1 MTDYTYEDY
10 MQRLSMQE
18 VLRDAGYVRNRRDG
32 MRYPSYVRLDNEGRR
47 IRGDKFIVTQND
59 SCCFHPPVQ
68 KSYNIISFIKEHPDC
83 FRDYTPG
90 MNTDLLVNKVCCRLL
105 NTTYD
110 EKDRKVLEPAKEVK
124 PFRLDGY
131 TLTIYDPK
139 DRESIK
145 AFYPYF
151 KHRGIDIRTQTAFK
165 HSFVLAEKTTEK
177 GMTFTNLSF
186 PLTVPGKDGTI
197 VGFEERGRMKRDG
210 EKPYKG
216 KAEGSNASEGLWIAS
231 PAGTKLENAGRIIL
245 FESAYDA
252 MAYYQM
258 KHKDD
263 KGIKDAVYAS
273 TGGTPTV
280 KQMKGLVAASPSAK
294 FCLCFDNDEAGRQ
307 ITDNFI
313 RVAKAENSEL
323 RYEREIPMEG
333 FKDWNDQLLDETG
346 EEETVK
352 KAVGADMDGDGDVEI
367 EESNEEKHHYH
378 R

>member
-1 MTDYTYEDY
+1 MADYTYEDY

-110 EKDRKVLEPAKEVK
+110 EKERKVLEPAKEVK

-263 KGIKDAVYAS
+263 KGIKDAVFAS

-307 ITDNFI
+307 FTDNFI